1 MGDIQRKE
9 ADRVSKRRGW
19 PLYLT
24 TGVLLLVM
32 VAMNLWLNAASFKKH
47 YADSLAASY
56 AAAAARSQLNIEYAV
71 KYGKQLANFYGMPEL
86 LASVQLAAPGV
97 DNVRIL
103 LPDGT
108 IAWQLQ
114 QEENDLAVSTPA
126 AGMQAGSSGYKLV
139 RQGSAYHCLLPLRN
153 KDGQLIGS
161 MDILFPERLVEGQ
174 VNAFLQ
180 QSLPGAAAATAA
192 GLLALFVFF
201 LTVPIYDA
209 DGQLRRKVFLGLAL
223 AALSVPQLAFGYY
236 NLSVQQDAY
245 RQTAI
250 NNTHIAAQ
258 AVIADLHFIL
268 DKTGGYSQVS
278 GLDAWLG
285 KTVRLVPELSN
296 LAIVDDGKVVATA
309 KQEPLL
315 ASGVASSDWDYRM
328 PVNAGPG
335 QSEIVVVSLAA
346 NYIEDKV
353 MAIAFDGLTMT
364 LVSCFFAVEILLLL
378 LMVQARRAGPPG
390 ADHSATNIRVIR
402 PLAFLFYLSYFITII
417 LIPLRMNQIAYPVA
431 GLPLELILG
440 LPISA
445 EFITSALA
453 AFAGGFIID
462 RKGWKRLMYVGLA
475 GFSAGSLLSWLADS
489 MLLFIAARAVTGV
502 GYGCVWLSLRRAMAA
517 EETQE
522 QQAMGFSALNAGL
535 YAANLCG
542 CAFGAILADRLG
554 YAAVFMLAGVFSLLA
569 AAGARLL
576 LDPAAGQK
584 MPTGSNVTG
593 AGMKVAAFFADRQ
606 VAVFFL
612 GIIIPS
618 SACMVGFLQYF
629 LPLYFS
635 ASGLA
640 ISNAGRAFMVY
651 AVCIVYFGPYITRYT
666 GKMKHLGR
674 ILVTSTSVGALGMF
688 LFAGGS
694 SLYAA
699 YATVLLLG
707 LSDSVG
713 QAVRNAYFLQLP
725 ATRQM
730 GQGTALG
737 LFSMVWKVGQMLG
750 PLFFGLLLP
759 WGPSATLLAAGLVYS
774 AAIIIFWLH
783 QRQNRESLVIGR

>member
-1 MGDIQRKE
+1 M
-9 ADRVSKRRGW
+9 SKGRGW

-24 TGVLLLVM
+24 AGVLLLVM

-71 KYGKQLANFYGMPEL
+71 KYGKQLANFYGMPEV
-86 LASVQLAAPGV
+86 LAGVQQAAPGV

-108 IAWQLQ
+108 VAWQLQ
-114 QEENDLAVSTPA
+114 QKEKDLAASTLP
-126 AGMQAGSSGYKLV
+126 AGMQAGSAGYKLV
-139 RQGSAYHCLLPLRN
+139 RQDNAYHCLLPLRN

-161 MDILFPERLVEGQ
+161 MDILFPERLVEDQ
-174 VNAFLQ
+174 VTVFLQ

-192 GLLALFVFF
+192 GLLALLVFF
-201 LTVPIYDA
+201 LTVPTYDA
-209 DGQLRRKVFLGLAL
+209 AGQLRRKVFLSLAL
-223 AALSVPQLAFGYY
+223 AALSVPQLVFGFH
-236 NLSVQQDAY
+236 NLSVQQDVY

-250 NNTHIAAQ
+250 NNTNIAAE
-258 AVIADLHFIL
+258 AVITDLHFIL

-296 LAIVDDGKVVATA
+296 LAIINDGRVVAAA
-309 KQEPLL
+309 KQEAIL
-315 ASGVASSDWDYRM
+315 ASGGSSAEWDYRM

-335 QSEIVVVSLAA
+335 HSEIVVSLAS

-353 MAIAFDGLTMT
+353 LGIAFDGLTMT
-364 LVSCFFAVEILLLL
+364 LVSCFFAVEVLLLL
-378 LMVQARRAGPPG
+378 LMVQARRADLVG
-390 ADHSATNIRVIR
+390 AGHSATNIRVIR

-475 GFSAGSLLSWLADS
+475 GFSAGSLLSWLADG
-489 MLLFIAARAVTGV
+489 MLLFVAARAVTGV

-517 EETQE
+517 EDTQE

-554 YAAVFMLAGVFSLLA
+554 YAAVFMLAGVLSLFA
-569 AAGARLL
+569 AVGAWLL

-584 MPTGSNVTG
+584 LPAGSNDAG

-640 ISNAGRAFMVY
+640 ISNAGRVFMVY

-666 GKMKHLGR
+666 GKMKQLDR

-725 ATRQM
+725 ATRKM

-759 WGPSATLLAAGLVYS
+759 WGPSAALLAAGLVYS